1 MKPSS
6 FVLITKIWITPA
18 LYSLVAIA
26 LSIASFNLDL
36 LVVENFVDSIPRI
49 LLTNVELGKDVMGVL
64 AAAIL
69 TMTTFTFS
77 TVLVVLTTYTSQFS
91 PRSSENFIHSKV
103 TRRVLGIFI
112 GGFVYPSLSLLYMQ
126 DKTFGHEVL
135 TPSIGVLISF
145 FCVATFAYYIHFI
158 SSNVRV
164 TALINKLIGDI
175 DRVVANYKKLQ
186 EKNHVSLENWEP
198 SGQEKEIEMGAEGYV
213 QFIDLV
219 NLVKFAEEKD
229 IEIEV
234 LVTTGDYIYEDMP
247 IFRIYQNNGEDLS
260 LAKFFQTGPER
271 TVEQDIGYSIQKL
284 MEVAIR
290 AISPSLNDPNTA
302 NEILIRIGR
311 LLGEIGKLKTKGWIL
326 TDSAGRNRVVYHFPS
341 YQTLLYHTF
350 YQISKYGSDD
360 ISVMSSMTESLK
372 AALRSAPVER
382 YDEIW
387 EIQAYILDGLD
398 CTEMKKK
405 DLEYLQKKIDE
416 LAELTNQQTINLQ
429 PDERKRALV

>member
-1 MKPSS
+1 MK
-6 FVLITKIWITPA
+6 KIWITPA

-26 LSIASFNLDL
+26 LSIASFNFDL
-36 LVVENFVDSIPRI
+36 LVVERFSDSIPRI
-49 LLTNVELGKDVMGVL
+49 LLTNVELGKDIMGVL

-91 PRSSENFIHSKV
+91 PRSSENFINNKV
-103 TRRVLGIFI
+103 TRRVLGIFV
-112 GGFVYPSLSLLYMQ
+112 GGFVYASLSLLYMQ

-135 TPSIGVLISF
+135 TPSFGVFISF
-145 FCVATFAYYIHFI
+145 LCVATFAYYIHFI

-164 TALINKLIGDI
+164 TALINKLVGDI
-175 DRVVANYKKLQ
+175 DHVVSNYKKMQ
-186 EKNHVSLENWEP
+186 EKNHISLENWEP
-198 SGQEKEIEMGAEGYV
+198 SGREQEIEMGEEGYV

-219 NLVKFAEEKD
+219 NLVKFAEERD

-234 LVTTGDYIYEDMP
+234 LVTTGDYVYKDMP
-247 IFRIYQNNGEDLS
+247 IFRIYQDEEEELA

-311 LLGEIGKLKTKGWIL
+311 LLGEIGQLKTKGWVL
-326 TDSAGRNRVVYHFPS
+326 TDSADHNRLVYHFPS
-341 YQTLLYHTF
+341 YDTLLYHTF
-350 YQISKYGSDD
+350 FQISKYGSSD
-360 ISVMSSMTESLK
+360 ISVMSAMTESLK

-382 YDEIW
+382 HDEIW
-387 EIQAYILDGLD
+387 EIQEYILDGLD

-405 DLEYLQKKIDE
+405 DVEYLQKKVDE
-416 LAELTNQQTINLQ
+416 LAELTNQQTIVLQ
-429 PDERKRALV
+429 ADEKKQALV